1 MNVGDSANCI
11 EIESLEELNRHLEG
25 ERSLEGL
32 ALQGIDLRGPG
43 IELRLTSLPALGA
56 YFLGCALSQ
65 KAEAHIRRTGGTI
78 FPDFRGLPFNA
89 YRSSLYTVEELMEG
103 YERGN
108 RDSLRETV
116 DGKIYDYFQSHRSS
130 HQPVPIIPALSF
142 RIHDHAI
149 ENAVHD
155 LLYPK
160 GAEPLKVVAIMGGH
174 KMARDDDAYIDV
186 ARIAYRLTQKGYFVA
201 SGGGPG
207 AMEAT
212 NLGGYFSSMPE
223 ETLETAVMDVA
234 EQPLYQDDHYIE
246 KAYEVI
252 EQHPKGARS
261 LAIPTWFYGHEPT
274 NLFASHVAKYFANS
288 LREDGMLALAQYGVI
303 YAPGS
308 AGTIQE
314 VFMDAAQN
322 RYESYGVISP
332 MVFLGTQYWTKT
344 KPVYPLLKSL
354 AEGREYERFVTI
366 TDDPNEVVRFIQKN
380 PPVWTES

>member
-1 MNVGDSANCI
+1 MTKANDAKCI
-11 EIESLEELNRHLEG
+11 ELHSLEELNRHLER
-25 ERSLEGL
+25 EKSLEGL
-32 ALQGIDLRGPG
+32 ALQGLDLKDPG
-43 IELRLTSLPALGA
+43 MELRLTSLPALGA

-65 KAEAHIRRTGGTI
+65 KAEVHIRKTGGTI

-103 YERGN
+103 YERG
-108 RDSLRETV
+108 RRASLSETV

-149 ENAVHD
+149 DNAVHD

-160 GAEPLKVVAIMGGH
+160 GAEPLKVVAVMGGH
-174 KMARDDDAYIDV
+174 KMARDDDAYTDV
-186 ARIAYRLTQKGYFVA
+186 ARITHRLSRKGYFVT

-207 AMEAT
+207 AMEAA
-212 NLGGYFSSMPE
+212 NLGGYFAALPE
-223 ETLETAVMDVA
+223 HTLEKAAAQMSDR
-234 EQPLYQDDHYIE
+234 PSYQDDGYIE
-246 KAYEVI
+246 RAYEVI
-252 EQHPKGARS
+252 DQHPKGERS
-261 LAIPTWFYGHEPT
+261 LAIPSWFYGHEPT

-322 RYESYGVISP
+322 RYQSYGVISP
-332 MVFLGTQYWTKT
+332 MVFFGTQYWTET

-354 AEGREYERFVTI
+354 AEGRAYENFVTI
-366 TDDPNEVVRFIQKN
+366 TDDPHEVVRFILEN
-380 PPVWTES
+380 PPVWSDE

>member
-1 MNVGDSANCI
+1 MNKGTDANCI
-11 EIESLEELNRHLEG
+11 EIHSLGELNRHLER
-25 ERSLEGL
+25 EKSLEGL
-32 ALQGIDLRGPG
+32 AIQGLDLRDPAM
-43 IELRLTSLPALGA
+43 ELRLTSLTALGA
-56 YFLGCALSQ
+56 FFLGCALSQ
-65 KAEAHIRRTGGTI
+65 KTEAHIRKTGGTI

-89 YRSSLYTVEELMEG
+89 YRSSLYSVAELMEG
-103 YERGN
+103 YERGC
-108 RDSLRETV
+108 RESLSETV
-116 DGKIYDYFQSHRSS
+116 DGKIYDYFQKFRSS
-130 HQPVPIIPALSF
+130 HEPVPIIPALSF

-149 ENAVHD
+149 DNAVHA

-160 GAEPLKVVAIMGGH
+160 DSEPLKVVAVMGGH
-174 KMARDDDAYIDV
+174 KMARDDDAFLKV
-186 ARIAYRLTQKGYFVA
+186 SQIAFRLSQAGYFVA

-212 NLGGYFSSMPE
+212 NLGAYFSAVSE
-223 ETLETAVMDVA
+223 STLESVVNSLAD
-234 EQPLYQDDHYIE
+234 QPLYQNEHYIE

-252 EQHPKGARS
+252 DLYPKGEQS

-322 RYESYGVISP
+322 RYKSYGVISP
-332 MVFLGTQYWTKT
+332 MVFLGTRHWTNT

-354 AEGREYERFVTI
+354 AEGREYEKFVTI
-366 TDDPNEVVRFIQKN
+366 TDEPDEVLQFIQKN
-380 PPVWTES
+380 PPVWAES

>member
-32 ALQGIDLRGPG
+32 ALQGLDLRGPG

-65 KAEAHIRRTGGTI
+65 KAEAHIRKTGGTI

-103 YERGN
+103 YERGK
-108 RDSLRETV
+108 RGSLSETV

-130 HQPVPIIPALSF
+130 RQPVPIIPALSF

-149 ENAVHD
+149 DNAVHD

>member
-1 MNVGDSANCI
+1 MGDDANCI
-11 EIESLEELNRHLEG
+11 EIESKEELNNHLER
-25 ERSLEGL
+25 EKSLQGL
-32 ALQGIDLRGPG
+32 AIQGLDLRGPG

-56 YFLGCALSQ
+56 FFLGCALNQ
-65 KAEAHIRRTGGTI
+65 KTEAHIRKTGGTI

-116 DGKIYDYFQSHRSS
+116 DGKIYDYFQKHRSG
-130 HQPVPIIPALSF
+130 HRPVPIIPALSF

-149 ENAVHD
+149 DNAVHD
-155 LLYPK
+155 LLYPR

-174 KMARDDDAYIDV
+174 KMARDDDVYIDV
-186 ARIAYRLTQKGYFVA
+186 ARIAYRLTERGYFVA

-212 NLGGYFSSMPE
+212 NLGGYFSSMSE
-223 ETLETAVMDVA
+223 ETLEKAVIDMA
-234 EQPLYQDDHYIE
+234 EQPVYQDDHYIE
-246 KAYEVI
+246 RAYEVI
-252 EQHPKGARS
+252 EQHPKGERS

-274 NLFASHVAKYFANS
+274 NMFASHVAKYFANS

-322 RYESYGVISP
+322 RYKSTGVISP
-332 MVFLGTQYWTKT
+332 MVFLGTEYWKKT

-354 AEGREYERFVTI
+354 AEGCEYEEFVTI
-366 TDDPNEVVRFIQKN
+366 TDDPNEVVRFIRKN